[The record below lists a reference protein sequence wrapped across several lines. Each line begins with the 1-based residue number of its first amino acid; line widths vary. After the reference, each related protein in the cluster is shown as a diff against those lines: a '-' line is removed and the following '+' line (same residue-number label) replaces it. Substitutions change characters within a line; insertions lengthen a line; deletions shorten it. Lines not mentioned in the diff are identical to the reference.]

1 MGDGGESGG
10 GVELLL
16 AVGLV
21 QLHAERFGDLA
32 TAAMTVT
39 DQLQPH

>member
-1 MGDGGESGG
+1 MGDGGER

-21 QLHAERFGDLA
+21 QRHAERFRNPA
-32 TAAMTVT
+32 TAAVTVT

>member
-1 MGDGGESGG
+1 MGDGGER

-21 QLHAERFGDLA
+21 QRHAERTETLL
-32 TAAMTVT
+32 
-39 DQLQPH
+39 QLQ